1 MSGGMIGLMR
11 FRRMLALCT
20 PRPTNLLDLP
30 PSPSQSGTSTPSGSS
45 RTNPLA
51 KPFAPPLPH
60 EPSIC
65 SSLSPSV
72 SRVGRASVAPTKGSW
87 DFVCRNGLGGL
98 TGRAEEWWRVRR
110 REKERQR
117 GVQDDGGMGAGE
129 NDQQGARRSEEYDE
143 NQGPEKEI
151 RAFVLKKWRV
161 EDGWETAWFA
171 NPPGLQSVPG
181 LAHFHFNRRPHAHC
195 LRARPGAKMDCLKA
209 VQAYVDKVV
218 TNTSGIKVLLL
229 DADTTPIVSLATT
242 QSHLLSHE
250 VYLTD
255 RIDNPARHSLPSSSS
270 DAASSSAAAYPPA
283 ASSSKGIERLP
294 HLKCVCFL
302 RPTEESI
309 EACERELRQG
319 RFGGYWLY
327 FTNVLSKAQIER
339 LAEAD
344 EHELVKEVQEYF
356 CDYSPLTSSHFSL
369 SILPTPLHPAPN
381 QRVMP
386 LYGDSPQTF
395 SPHSPVF
402 QRHLEGLT
410 SVLLSLKKRPIIRY
424 ERMSPMA
431 RRLGQELVYQMN
443 QGQPDLWEFRK
454 TATAPLL
461 LILDRRNDP
470 VTPLLTQ
477 WTYQAMVH
485 ELLGITNGRVSLA
498 DAPDV
503 RDELKEIVLSPEQDQ
518 FFAANLY
525 DNFGDLGAHLS
536 AYVQDYS
543 TRSASSAAS
552 KIETV
557 QDMKRFIDEYPEF
570 RKLGSNVSKHVALVG
585 ELSRLVNVRH
595 LLQVS
600 ELEQSLASNES
611 HGTDLKAVRE
621 AIIAPEIPQEAKLRL
636 AVLYALR
643 YQKMPQNQIA
653 GVVDLLKQ
661 QGVPDAEMVHILLNF
676 AGADQRQDD
685 LFGNENFFSK
695 GKSALKGLKGVD
707 NVYTQHT
714 PHLMETIDLLL
725 KGRLKESSYPYIDG
739 QNVSPQGMSRPQ
751 DIILFIVGGT
761 TYEEAKAV
769 AQLNAQ
775 FATGQHLSGS
785 MGPSGPVSAGT
796 RIILGG
802 TCVHNSKS
810 FLTMVRDAAF
820 AFGSSFSAPFP
831 VAITPAPSSSAA
843 APPSALSPPRESSQP
858 PQNFNLSLG
867 PIQLNVGGQA
877 GNTIEAGV
885 DAARDGLRDV
895 FGKIRSKVDGVRL

>member
-1 MSGGMIGLMR
+1 
-11 FRRMLALCT
+11 
-20 PRPTNLLDLP
+20 
-30 PSPSQSGTSTPSGSS
+30 
-45 RTNPLA
+45 
-51 KPFAPPLPH
+51 
-60 EPSIC
+60 
-65 SSLSPSV
+65 
-72 SRVGRASVAPTKGSW
+72 
-87 DFVCRNGLGGL
+87 
-98 TGRAEEWWRVRR
+98 
-110 REKERQR
+110 
-117 GVQDDGGMGAGE
+117 
-129 NDQQGARRSEEYDE
+129 
-143 NQGPEKEI
+143 
-151 RAFVLKKWRV
+151 
-161 EDGWETAWFA
+161 
-171 NPPGLQSVPG
+171 
-181 LAHFHFNRRPHAHC
+181 
-195 LRARPGAKMDCLKA
+195 MDCLKA

-820 AFGSSFSAPFP
+820 AFGSSFSAPLP